1 MTEEELLEIIMTY
14 LPESLEGWI
23 GTGMAIS
30 AVLSLILPAPA
41 EDSHRAYK
49 ICHRALCIF
58 GLGASK
64 LKAAGKIGKLAK
76 IGKAIGRRP

>member
-1 MTEEELLEIIMTY
+1 MTEEELLEIILTF

-23 GTGMAIS
+23 GTGMALS

-41 EDSHRAYK
+41 DDSHPAYK
-49 ICHRALCIF
+49 VCHRAICIF

-64 LKAAGKIGKLAK
+64 LRAAGKLGKLAK
-76 IGKAIGRRP
+76 IGAAIGRRQ